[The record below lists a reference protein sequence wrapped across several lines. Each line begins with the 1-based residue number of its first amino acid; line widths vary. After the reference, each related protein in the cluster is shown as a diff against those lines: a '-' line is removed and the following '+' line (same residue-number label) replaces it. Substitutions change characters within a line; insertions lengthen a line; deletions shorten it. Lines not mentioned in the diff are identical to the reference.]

1 MLIHCSTGQKKKV
14 EIELSSKNIKNYEIE
29 TLISHYAE
37 ERDDYFGAVVPPI
50 FQNSLFTFN
59 TWDDISAAF
68 DDPVNNC
75 IYTRGRNPS
84 VAMLEEKIAIIS
96 GGEKAKMFSSGM
108 AAISSAIL
116 HYVKSGDHII
126 TLKNIYGPASNF
138 MNKYLRD
145 KMNVEVT
152 FLSGTDAEEFR
163 TNIRPNT
170 KLIYLESPAT
180 AVFSLQDI
188 RAVAEIA
195 RENNIR
201 TIIDNTWATPIFQKP
216 IEMGIDLEVHSCSK
230 YIGGHSDVIAG
241 VVIGKAKDIDEI
253 FLNEHALLG
262 AKLAPFEAWLIM
274 RSLRTLPIRML
285 RHQENS
291 LRVAEYLENH
301 PKIKSVFY
309 PGLKSFPQY
318 ELAKKQM
325 TGSTGLMSFILDCE
339 ELDKIKAFVNNLK
352 LFKIG
357 VSWGGHESLVFA
369 PAIGYLKELPPE
381 QFKAMGISLGTIRI
395 SVGLENK
402 EDLVRDL
409 DESLSLI

>member
-1 MLIHCSTGQKKKV
+1 MA
-14 EIELSSKNIKNYEIE
+14 EIESNSKDIKNYELE
-29 TLISHYAE
+29 TIISHYGE
-37 ERDDYFGAVVPPI
+37 DREQYMGAVVPPI
-50 FQNSLFTFN
+50 FQNSLFTFE

-84 VAMLEEKIAIIS
+84 VALLEEKIAKIV

-108 AAISSAIL
+108 GAISSAIL
-116 HYVKSGDHII
+116 HFVKGGDHII

-138 MNKYLRD
+138 MNKYLRA
-145 KMNVEVT
+145 KMNIDVT
-152 FLSGTDAEEFR
+152 FLSGTDTQEFKSS
-163 TNIRPNT
+163 IRPNT

-188 RAVAEIA
+188 RAIA
-195 RENNIR
+195 DIAKEHNIK

-230 YIGGHSDVIAG
+230 YIGGHSDVVAG
-241 VVIGKAKDIDEI
+241 VVIGKTKDIDEI
-253 FLNEHALLG
+253 FLNEHAFLG
-262 AKLAPFEAWLIM
+262 AKLSPFEAWLLM
-274 RSLRTLPIRML
+274 RSLRTLPVRML

-291 LRVAEYLENH
+291 LRVAEYLESH
-301 PKIKSVFY
+301 PKIKQVY
-309 PGLKSFPQY
+309 HPGLKSFPQY
-318 ELAKKQM
+318 ELGKKQM
-325 TGSTGLMSFILDCE
+325 TGYTGLMSFVIDCE

-395 SVGLENK
+395 SVGLEHK

-409 DESLSLI
+409 EESLSLV